1 MSTKAPASASMS
13 ATKAPT
19 AKPSGSRTISPNGPL
34 RVGIGGPVG
43 SGKTALTLA
52 LCQALREQIDMAVVT
67 NDIYTAED
75 AKFLVNHSALAP
87 ERIIGVET
95 GGCPHT
101 AIREDA
107 SINLEAVDRLERAFP
122 GVELILIES
131 GGDNL
136 AATFS
141 PELSDLTLYVIDVAA
156 GEKIPRKGGPGIT
169 KSDLLV
175 INKIDLAP
183 LVGASL
189 EVMAHD
195 AKAQRGERPF
205 VFTNLKTGEGLDAV
219 IRFIREREML

>member
-1 MSTKAPASASMS
+1 MENAL
-13 ATKAPT
+13 
-19 AKPSGSRTISPNGPL
+19 TIAQPL

-52 LCQALREQIDMAVVT
+52 LCLALRDRCEIAVVT
-67 NDIYTAED
+67 NDIYTEED
-75 AKFLVNHSALAP
+75 ARFLVDNKALPP

-107 SINLEAVDRLERAFP
+107 SINLEAVDRLARRFGNL
-122 GVELILIES
+122 GVVFVES

-156 GEKIPRKGGPGIT
+156 GDKIPRKGGPGIT

-183 LVGASL
+183 MVGASL
-189 EVMAHD
+189 EVMARD
-195 AKAQRGERPF
+195 ARRMRGDRPF
-205 VFTNLKTGEGLDAV
+205 VFTNLKTGAGADAV
-219 IRFIREREML
+219 VRFVVERGMIALTSPLETAIAQQTKRA